1 MTTTR
6 EHGAARTVVA
16 VFTDRADARDAVR
29 ELQDAGY
36 KDYWIGTTRPH
47 GPTDDSRGTPPGTL
61 TGTMDGTDVVE
72 GDSGDILGKIGRFFA
87 GADYTLGEALCEHG
101 VTNADAARLEE
112 RIPAGSSV
120 LTVILGDDARADS
133 RDPATV
139 IERYGGR
146 LLAADAGLATD
157 GQLLE
162 RGELRQRKGVAV
174 RQERD
179 DVPTSHEDIFTER
192 HPGHVASPEEHDG
205 KITSGDGHEKPSPS
219 QDESDTSNI
228 PGRDHETGTEGGR

>member
-1 MTTTR
+1 MGMVRCKAPSAAEKLDSESRPRPSRLGDAGLLSTPRGTSMTTTR

-101 VTNADAARLEE
+101 VTNADAARLE
-112 RIPAGSSV
+112 
-120 LTVILGDDARADS
+120 
-133 RDPATV
+133 
-139 IERYGGR
+139 
-146 LLAADAGLATD
+146 
-157 GQLLE
+157 
-162 RGELRQRKGVAV
+162 
-174 RQERD
+174 
-179 DVPTSHEDIFTER
+179 
-192 HPGHVASPEEHDG
+192 
-205 KITSGDGHEKPSPS
+205 
-219 QDESDTSNI
+219 
-228 PGRDHETGTEGGR
+228 